1 MNVEHK
7 IEPNEAFAPEG
18 TDAPQP
24 EAAAAPEQAVEK
36 FNTSLLATGF
46 GPLHEYLR
54 SSSAVAKALTDIA
67 GIADRAS
74 IRAARKLHRQLSR
87 VEPSVTMIGQV
98 KAGKTSLVNAMV
110 GWPDLLPAD
119 VNPWT
124 SVVTSLHVSPRPQ
137 VAGTRASFRFFD
149 EDEWTRLL
157 ERGGRIGELAGRA
170 GAEDEVQKVT
180 AQLEAMREK
189 SRRRLGRK
197 FEMLMGQEHAYGYF
211 DSELIQRYVCL
222 GDDFESDTETSN
234 AQGRFADITRS
245 AALYLQR
252 EEFPVDFCIRDTP
265 GVNDTFMMREQITIR
280 AIRESRM
287 CVVVLSAHQALST
300 VDLALIRLI
309 SNLPSREV
317 MIFVNRIDELSD
329 PANQV
334 PEIEQSIRKTL
345 KDHQGP
351 ADADI
356 IFGSAYWANHVLRG
370 AIGELSES
378 SRAALFNWAEAA
390 LREDGEDPS
399 VEDMVWTLSGL
410 PKLLEAVSNRVVE
423 GEGREVIAKTARAAM
438 NLLSGVTTAEHM
450 VSKRVGSGTGE
461 PLDRKLIPAELD
473 RVEAEARE
481 RLEREFATIRQGFLT
496 RLERSHQSFL
506 ERATSSLIKHLDEY
520 GDSEVWHYDAT
531 GLRVLLR
538 SAFQVFAR
546 GAQKTCQSVLLQ
558 TTADIREIYLR
569 AFSVPDGGFRL
580 EAPPAP
586 RIPAPVMLGQ
596 TIALD
601 MSSGWWS
608 RWWRRRK
615 GYGSFAKDFA
625 EIIKA
630 ETDPIVEALKTD
642 NVNAVLAEARKI
654 QNEFL
659 ASQRE
664 ILTSL
669 AAEPETGM
677 DELAG
682 FSESKATKQK
692 AETIKTTRA
701 LLEQFID

>member
-1 MNVEHK
+1 ME
-7 IEPNEAFAPEG
+7 
-18 TDAPQP
+18 
-24 EAAAAPEQAVEK
+24 
-36 FNTSLLATGF
+36 
-46 GPLHEYLR
+46 
-54 SSSAVAKALTDIA
+54 
-67 GIADRAS
+67 
-74 IRAARKLHRQLSR
+74 
-87 VEPSVTMIGQV
+87 
-98 KAGKTSLVNAMV
+98 
-110 GWPDLLPAD
+110 
-119 VNPWT
+119 
-124 SVVTSLHVSPRPQ
+124 
-137 VAGTRASFRFFD
+137 
-149 EDEWTRLL
+149 EWSRLL
-157 ERGGRIGELAGRA
+157 DRGGRIGELASRA
-170 GAEDEVQKVT
+170 GAEDELEKVRD
-180 AQLEAMREK
+180 QVIEMREK
-189 SRRRLGRK
+189 SRARLGDK
-197 FEMLMGQEHAYGYF
+197 FELLLGQQHDYNYF
-211 DSELIQRYVCL
+211 DHELIERYVCL
-222 GDDFESDTETSN
+222 GDDFEDDFETSQ
-234 AQGRFADITRS
+234 AQGRFADITKS
-245 AALYLQR
+245 AELFVHRPEL
-252 EEFPVDFCIRDTP
+252 PMPMCIRDTP
-265 GVNDTFMMREQITIR
+265 GVNDTFMIREQITIR

-287 CVVVLSAHQALST
+287 CVVVLAAHQALSS
-300 VDLALIRLI
+300 VDLALIRMI
-309 SNLPSREV
+309 ANVKSREV
-317 MIFVNRIDELSD
+317 DDRGQPDRRIDRSCEPD
-329 PANQV
+329 PRNSREHSQ
-334 PEIEQSIRKTL
+334 
-345 KDHQGP
+345 
-351 ADADI
+351 DADRTSTVPRTPRSSLAVPI
-356 IFGSAYWANHVLRG
+356 GRTMSCVVRF
-370 AIGELSES
+370 GELSES